1 MKFSTGV
8 SGIGGHIYR
17 PFYQVPKEGRRK
29 LEKNGFHVMKKRR
42 EIFVLHHSFPESEEA
57 QKEANKYR
65 SQGYDVFVF
74 NSCKPRGFDQWTI
87 ASMLTEMIRLEHFT
101 RACNELRFSGQA
113 VLHAKIEL
121 DTLRCILQDFIPRR
135 PFADLPVRTINSV
148 AGIQNFVTK
157 TEQ

>member
-1 MKFSTGV
+1 
-8 SGIGGHIYR
+8 
-17 PFYQVPKEGRRK
+17 
-29 LEKNGFHVMKKRR
+29 MKKQK

-65 SQGYDVFVF
+65 SQGYNVFVF
-74 NSCKPRGFDQWTI
+74 NSSKPRGFEQWSI
-87 ASMLTEMIRLEHFT
+87 ARMLREMIRLEHFT
-101 RACNELRFSGQA
+101 RSCNELNFSGQA

-135 PFADLPVRTINSV
+135 PFAELPIATIKSV
-148 AGIQNFVTK
+148 AGIQNFVIK